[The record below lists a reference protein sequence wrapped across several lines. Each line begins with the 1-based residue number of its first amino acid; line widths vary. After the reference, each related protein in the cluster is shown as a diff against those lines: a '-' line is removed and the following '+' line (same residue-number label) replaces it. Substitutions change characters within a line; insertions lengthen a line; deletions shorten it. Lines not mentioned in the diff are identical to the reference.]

1 MFLFFLSGHLYA
13 QTIIKMPQVDIV
25 GYYNSGYYHLYNKV
39 ADNKYYSIDLDFDS
53 VFDRDKDSM
62 SSTFSIKIWDD
73 DFYTL
78 DEVKNDNAVIVK
90 KDECYVQVV
99 K

>member
-62 SSTFSIKIWDD
+62 SSTFSIKSGMMTSIHWMKLKMIMLLLLKK
-73 DFYTL
+73 T
-78 DEVKNDNAVIVK
+78 NAMFK
-90 KDECYVQVV
+90 L
-99 K
+99 